1 MPVKIKLDEKRIH
14 AKVVRQLEM
23 WVKAMPAAKRKRAI
37 VGIASG
43 AGQTLSPEEIL
54 QHVRKRT
61 PLGIQFIENGI
72 ALDAVDGAQYY
83 NPSAGRER
91 AKLS

>member
-1 MPVKIKLDEKRIH
+1 MAAKIKLDEKRIH

-23 WVKAMPAAKRKRAI
+23 WVKAMPPAKRKRAI
-37 VGIASG
+37 VGIASE
-43 AGQTLSPEEIL
+43 AGRTLSPEEIL
-54 QHVRKRT
+54 KQVRELT

-72 ALDAVDGAQYY
+72 ALDTVDGAQYL
-83 NPSAGRER
+83 NPSARRER